1 MTAGRMTPKEVG
13 AALGRDTST
22 VLRLCRAGEL
32 PAVRI
37 GSRWSVDRAA
47 VERLVG
53 GGNAAAARPGAL
65 ASALGGVPLPVL
77 LRAARAGI
85 DAALAELEGAA

>member
-1 MTAGRMTPKEVG
+1 VTAAGRMTPTE
-13 AALGRDTST
+13 AARELGKDTST

-37 GSRWSVDRAA
+37 GSRWSIDRAG
-47 VERLVG
+47 VERLLG
-53 GGNAAAARPGAL
+53 GGPAAERP
-65 ASALGGVPLPVL
+65 ASAIGGVPLPVL

-85 DAALAELEGAA
+85 DAALAELEAEGAA